1 MPSEHFGPAAD
12 DLVLQG
18 LDAAQWQAFAVF
30 AESLGFA
37 PGQVI
42 LQAGDIGRAVYLIR
56 SGHVAAAVPA
66 AKQGQKG
73 QTGQPAGK
81 PLLMGPGSV
90 FGELAFFDA
99 APRSASVWAQDAVE
113 LWGLPFA
120 AFERLAAAHPR
131 IAQVLL
137 LDLGRVLATR
147 LRRSEAQA

>member
-1 MPSEHFGPAAD
+1 MTQQHPPSVAPAD

-18 LDAAQWQAFAVF
+18 LDAAQWQAFAAF

-37 PGQVI
+37 PGQIIV
-42 LQAGDIGRAVYLIR
+42 QAGDIGRAIYLVR
-56 SGHVAAAVPA
+56 SGHVAAAVPGEP
-66 AKQGQKG
+66 K
-73 QTGQPAGK
+73 AGK
-81 PLLMGPGSV
+81 GRKTLHMGPGSV

-113 LWGLPFA
+113 LWALPFA

-131 IAQVLL
+131 IAQLLL